1 MKNLDQKN
9 FSYRGA
15 PSKLQSEETN
25 DDMVGDDGMYDDA
38 PNVNNF
44 LTPPNLI
51 SSSRHP
57 IFNLTGFDNGKGDF
71 LSADNLKGKI
81 SEETSFN
88 GATNI

>member
-25 DDMVGDDGMYDDA
+25 DDLVGDDGMYDDA

-44 LTPPNLI
+44 LIAPNLI
-51 SSSRHP
+51 SSTRHP
-57 IFNLTGFDNGKGDF
+57 IFDLNAFDNGKGDF
-71 LSADNLKGKI
+71 LSADDLKGKT
-81 SEETSFN
+81 SEEISFN